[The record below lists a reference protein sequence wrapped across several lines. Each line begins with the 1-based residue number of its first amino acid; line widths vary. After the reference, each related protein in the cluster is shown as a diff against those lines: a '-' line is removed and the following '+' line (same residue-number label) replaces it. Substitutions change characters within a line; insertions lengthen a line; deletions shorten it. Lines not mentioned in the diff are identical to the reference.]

1 MVDLNSLQ
9 KPENV
14 KREGVCLYLNKQADV
29 RHGAQLSAVLYAPL
43 IVHNPG
49 SRLLITNQ
57 KARVTCTRSVL
68 GNGYIYVTM
77 ASPSQN
83 AIQISHFCSSSTSA
97 LWLTH

>member
-14 KREGVCLYLNKQADV
+14 KREGVCLYPNNQADV

-49 SRLLITNQ
+49 SRLANHKSKGKGHVHEIGT
-57 KARVTCTRSVL
+57 
-68 GNGYIYVTM
+68 
-77 ASPSQN
+77 
-83 AIQISHFCSSSTSA
+83 
-97 LWLTH
+97 W